1 MFDTLIFLLL
11 AADPAAD
18 RAFRDDVVPILER
31 RCVSCHNDEFKKGG
45 LSLQSVGGL
54 RNGGDSGPA
63 VHPGKP
69 LESPLLAAITGDK
82 PEMPKTG
89 PALTVKEVAAIRTW
103 IERGAVWPDGLV
115 LEERP
120 QADTEWWSLRPLAAV
135 TIPAAVQNFPVQ
147 NPIDRFI
154 GATLAERGLTPSPAA
169 DRRTLI
175 RRLSFDLLGLPTTPP
190 EIAAFVSDPRPD
202 AYEQLVD
209 RLLASPHYGE
219 RWARHWLDVV
229 HYGDTHGYDKDQL
242 RPNAWPYRDYV
253 IRALNADKPYADFI
267 REQLA
272 GDVFAPGSPEGIP
285 ALGFIAAGPWDF
297 ISHVEVPETKT
308 DGQIA
313 RSLDRDDMV
322 VNTLNTFCSLTV
334 QCARCHAHKFDP
346 VSQADYYR
354 LQAVFAAVDRADKP
368 FDADPTVAARRRELT
383 KVERDLVAAR
393 KDIESLIRL
402 RIGPE
407 WESLSAAYGRSQRA
421 ADRPDKLPSEFGYH
435 SEIAARADVEKWVQV
450 DLGGTQ
456 SIQNISLIPCHD
468 DFNKIGAGFGFP
480 VRYRVEVSDDPFFTK
495 DVAVIVDRT
504 EADQPSPGI
513 TPQVFTGD
521 GAMGRYIRVTA
532 TKLAL
537 RQNDYIFALSELQ
550 VFSVASPFNE
560 ARGKTVTSLDSI
572 EAAPRWRR
580 SNLVDN
586 AYPAAADAMSP
597 EERDRVLKRMQE
609 IRAERIPSPML
620 NESNEVRQKLEAVR
634 TELTALPPTLP
645 VYIVAVHTGS
655 GNFVGT
661 GAKNGQPRSIH
672 VLARGDVRKPL
683 KEVGPGVP
691 PVVPG
696 FPPEFDLPA
705 HHTEAQRRAALA
717 EWVVSPQ
724 NPLTWRSIVN
734 RVWHYHFGR
743 GIVDSPNDF
752 GRMGQL
758 PTHPEL
764 LDWLA
769 ADFHQQGGSLKTLH
783 RLIVTSHTYRQSSAD
798 RVEPAKADAE
808 NSLLW
813 RANRRKLDAE
823 AVRDSVLFVAGRLDT
838 RMGGP
843 GFRDFVIERPEHSP
857 HFEYHLHDPRDARAH
872 RRSVYRFLVRSQP
885 QPFMTT
891 LDCADPSMSVDKRNE
906 TINPLQA
913 LALLNNGL
921 TVVMAEAFAA
931 NVATADATSAVTTA
945 FERSIGR
952 APTAEERDI
961 LVDYARTNG
970 LANTCR
976 VILNLNE
983 FAFVD

>member
-1 MFDTLIFLLL
+1 MNFLLLLSAL
-11 AADPAAD
+11 AADPT
-18 RAFRDDVVPILER
+18 FRDDIAPILER
-31 RCVSCHNDEFKKGG
+31 RCVSCHNDDLKKGG
-45 LSLQSVGGL
+45 LSLQSAAGW
-54 RNGGDSGPA
+54 RTGGDSGP
-63 VHPGKP
+63 VVVTGKP
-69 LESPLLAAITGDK
+69 SESPLLAAITGDK
-82 PEMPKTG
+82 PDMPKTG
-89 PALTVKEVAAIRTW
+89 PPLTAKEVAAIRVW
-103 IERGAVWPDGLV
+103 IERGAVWPDGLL

-120 QADTEWWSLRPLAAV
+120 QADNDWWSLRPLHDNV
-135 TIPAAVQNFPVQ
+135 IPATVRDLPSH
-147 NPIDRFI
+147 NPLDRFI
-154 GATLAERGLTPSPAA
+154 GATLAERGLSPSPEA

-175 RRLSFDLLGLPTTPP
+175 RRLSFDLLGLPPTP
-190 EIAAFVSDPRPD
+190 EDIAAFVNDSRPD

-253 IRALNADKPYADFI
+253 VRAFNSDKPYADFI

-272 GDVFAPGSPEGIP
+272 GDVFAPDTPDGLP

-297 ISHVEVPETKT
+297 ISHVEVPETKI

-346 VSQADYYR
+346 ISQADYYR

-368 FDADPTVAARRRELT
+368 FDADPTVAAQRRGLQSQERELT
-383 KVERDLVAAR
+383 TALTAA
-393 KDIESLIRL
+393 ETQMQQLA
-402 RIGPE
+402 GPE
-407 WESLSAAYGRSQRA
+407 LAALEQRLKDSEEA
-421 ADRPDKLPSEFGYH
+421 AKKSTQIPPEYGYH
-435 SEIAARADVEKWVQV
+435 SQIESQSDRAKWVQV
-450 DLGGTQ
+450 DLGQPTA
-456 SIQNISLIPCHD
+456 IARIVLIPCHD
-468 DFNKIGAGFGFP
+468 TFNNIGAGFGFP
-480 VRYRVEVSDDPFFTK
+480 PRYKVEACDDAEFRAGVT
-495 DVAVIVDRT
+495 VLVDRT
-504 EADQPSPGI
+504 AADQPSPGI
-513 TPQVFTGD
+513 QPQAFGVELTRH
-521 GAMGRYIRVTA
+521 RYVRITA
-532 TKLAL
+532 TKLAP
-537 RQNDYIFALSELQ
+537 RMNDFIFALSELQ
-550 VFSVASPFNE
+550 VWTPTQQNIA
-560 ARGKTVTSLDSI
+560 AGKTVTAIDSI
-572 EAAPRWRR
+572 EAGPRWRKT
-580 SNLVDN
+580 NLVDEK
-586 AYPAAADAMSP
+586 YPVGANLLSG
-597 EERDRVLKRMQE
+597 EERETLQQRIMTLRK
-609 IRAERIPSPML
+609 ERIPTEIREWGALLSAK
-620 NESNEVRQKLEAVR
+620 RQAVR
-634 TELTALPPTLP
+634 TQLSQLPPSQP
-645 VYIVAVHTGS
+645 VYIGAVHTGT
-655 GNFVGT
+655 GNFIGT
-661 GAKNGQPRSIH
+661 GAKQGEPRTIH

-696 FPPEFDLPA
+696 YAAAFELPSD
-705 HHTEAQRRAALA
+705 HTEAQRRAALA
-717 EWVVSPQ
+717 DWVVSPQ

-734 RVWHYHFGR
+734 RMWHYHFGH

-769 ADFHQQGGSLKTLH
+769 TDFLNQGGSLKKLH
-783 RLIVTSHTYRQSSAD
+783 RLMVTSHTYRQSSAD
-798 RVEPAKADAE
+798 RPDAAKLDAQ
-808 NSLLW
+808 NTLLW

-823 AVRDSVLFVAGRLDT
+823 AVRDSVLFVAGRLDD

-843 GFRDFVIERPEHSP
+843 SFRDFVIERPEHSP

-885 QPFMTT
+885 QPFMAT

-921 TVVMAEAFAA
+921 TVVMAEAFATD
-931 NVATADATSAVTTA
+931 VTQEEGSRAVETA
-945 FERSIGR
+945 FVRAIGR
-952 APTAEERDI
+952 GPTDEERAI
-961 LVDYARTNG
+961 LVEYAQANG

>member
-1 MFDTLIFLLL
+1 MFDALIFLIL

-31 RCVSCHNDEFKKGG
+31 RCVSCHNDDLKKGG
-45 LSLQSVGGL
+45 LSLQSASGL
-54 RNGGDSGPA
+54 RNGGDSGRVIYPSM
-63 VHPGKP
+63 P
-69 LESPLLAAITGDK
+69 LGSPLLAAIAGDQ

-103 IERGAVWPDGLV
+103 IERGAIWPDGLV

-120 QADTEWWSLRPLAAV
+120 QADTEWWSLRPLSTV
-135 TIPAAVQNFPVQ
+135 TVPAPVQNFPVQ

-154 GATLAERGLTPSPAA
+154 GATLAERGLAPSPAA

-175 RRLSFDLLGLPTTPP
+175 RRLSFDLLGLPPTPQ
-190 EIAAFVSDPRPD
+190 EIADFVSDPRPD
-202 AYEQLVD
+202 AFEQLVD

-272 GDVFAPGSPEGIP
+272 GDVFAPGSPDGVP

-368 FDADPTVAARRRELT
+368 FDANPDLAAHRRSLQAQERELT
-383 KVERDLVAAR
+383 IALTEVETRMQQLA
-393 KDIESLIRL
+393 
-402 RIGPE
+402 GPE
-407 WESLSAAYGRSQRA
+407 LAALEQRFKQSEEA
-421 ADRPDKLPSEFGYH
+421 AKKSTQVPPEYGYH
-435 SEIAARADVEKWVQV
+435 SQIESQPDRAKWVQV
-450 DLGGTQ
+450 DLGQPTD
-456 SIQNISLIPCHD
+456 IARVVLMPCHD
-468 DFNKIGAGFGFP
+468 TFNNIGAGFGFP
-480 VRYRVEVSDDPFFTK
+480 PRYKVEACDDVEFQNNVT
-495 DVAVIVDRT
+495 VLVDRT
-504 EADQPSPGI
+504 AGDHSSPGI
-513 TPQVFTGD
+513 QPQSFGVEPIRR
-521 GAMGRYIRVTA
+521 RYVRVTA
-532 TKLAL
+532 TKLAP
-537 RQNDYIFALSELQ
+537 RMNDFILAISELQ
-550 VFSVASPFNE
+550 VLTPTQQNVALGRP
-560 ARGKTVTSLDSI
+560 VTAMDSI
-572 EAAPRWRR
+572 EAGPRWRK
-580 SNLVDN
+580 SNLVDDKFPVGAN
-586 AYPAAADAMSP
+586 VLPA
-597 EERDRVLKRMQE
+597 EERDALKQR
-609 IRAERIPSPML
+609 IALLRKERIPNDVQDQAALLSAK
-620 NESNEVRQKLEAVR
+620 RQAVR
-634 TELTALPPTLP
+634 EQLSQLPPPQP
-645 VYIVAVHTGS
+645 VYIGAVHTGS

-661 GAKNGQPRSIH
+661 GAKNGQPRTIH

-705 HHTEAQRRAALA
+705 HHTESQRRAALA

-783 RLIVTSHTYRQSSAD
+783 RLIVTSHAYRQSSAD
-798 RVEPAKADAE
+798 RVEPAKADAQ

-931 NVATADATSAVTTA
+931 DVTTA
-945 FERSIGR
+945 EATASVTKAFQRAIGR
-952 APTAEERDI
+952 APTDEERDI